1 MCKKLWLILIL
12 IIPGILFSQE
22 EIYTFSGHND
32 WVYSVTFSP
41 DGKYLATGS
50 RDETAKLWEVATGKE
65 IRTFRGH
72 SDYVNSVAFSP
83 DGKYLATG
91 SVDKSAKLWEVAT
104 SKEIRIFR
112 GHNGRVRFVAFSPDG
127 KYLATGAD
135 DNTAKLWE
143 VATGKEIRTFRG
155 HSNWVGS
162 VAFSPDSKY
171 LATGS
176 LDNTAKLWEVATGRE
191 IRTFGHT
198 SFVSSVAFSPDGK
211 YLATGSLDKTAKL
224 WEVATGREIRTFR
237 GHNDWVYSVAFS
249 PDGKYL
255 TTGSKDCTA
264 KLWEV
269 ATGKEIRTFR
279 GHNDWVYSVAFS
291 SNGKYLATGSK
302 DCTAKVL
309 GSHIEIIL
317 GIISNYNVI
326 LDSLNSEHEKKLAE
340 LFAPR
345 GEFETT
351 QQYQQRLKNAEQQ
364 KAMLTNLYQQKRQ
377 YYEQQIQSEIA
388 QSRKNVT
395 LSHSGTLGRYNIDKQ
410 VFPFT
415 YQNQTYELKV
425 PLNQASDFKDRFET
439 FIIESERQLNAQGDW
454 EYFNYALVDPQTGAR
469 YLFGEQKGIPVIA
482 IAQKP
487 NFPPRL
493 QANLSFTEPSGEG
506 FLDAGEKGTV
516 TVEISNSGQGD
527 AFNII
532 AELKSMSA
540 SSGIYFEIMKSIAQ
554 IKPNEKKSLIFT
566 LEASDN
572 LPTGTLNFEV
582 KFSEAN
588 GFEPEPIHF
597 SLETH
602 ALRPPEIVI
611 ADFAVRDQ
619 SGNGKIERAEP
630 ATLTLRLH
638 NRGTGTS
645 HASKAV
651 VQFGANVFPFADSPT
666 EFSLGN
672 IPPGGIKDVE
682 FTFYTNNRVQ
692 DKIPINLRIDDARPQ
707 FQKTLALDLQVNV
720 PQKSLEQLTFKGTEK
735 VSVATETPSLSVD
748 IEQNIPQVQISK
760 PDAIAVVIG
769 NRDYTR
775 VKNVEFAIRD
785 AEYVKDY
792 LVKMLGYK
800 EGNILF
806 IKNASKADFEA
817 CFGTKDNPR
826 GRLADLVKSGKSE
839 VFIYYSG
846 HGAPGLKTHEG
857 YFVPVDCDPQ
867 RVELTGY
874 PLDVFYNNLAQI
886 PAQNFTVVI
895 DACFSGTNIYENI
908 SPIMI
913 EISAPEA
920 VLPNGIV
927 FTSAGPQ
934 QVSAWYNEK
943 FHSLFTYFF
952 LKGLHNY
959 NADLNKDRQITYREL
974 YQYLNDQ
981 NEGVPYWARRL
992 HGVEQTPV
1000 FFGTRQDEVLIKY

>member
-1 MCKKLWLILIL
+1 
-12 IIPGILFSQE
+12 LFPQE
-22 EIYTFSGHND
+22 
-32 WVYSVTFSP
+32 
-41 DGKYLATGS
+41 
-50 RDETAKLWEVATGKE
+50 E
-65 IRTFRGH
+65 IRTFGH
-72 SDYVNSVAFSP
+72 NSEVNSVAFSP
-83 DGKYLATG
+83 DGRYLATG
-91 SVDKSAKLWEVAT
+91 ARDKTAKLWEVST
-104 SKEIRIFR
+104 GGEIRTFT
-112 GHNGRVRFVAFSPDG
+112 GHSSWVHSVAFSPDG
-127 KYLATGAD
+127 
-135 DNTAKLWE
+135 
-143 VATGKEIRTFRG
+143 
-155 HSNWVGS
+155 
-162 VAFSPDSKY
+162 KY

-191 IRTFGHT
+191 IRTFTGHNDMLRSVAFSPDGKYIAT
-198 SFVSSVAFSPDGK
+198 GSNDKTAKLWEVATGKEIRTFRGHNHWVSSVTFSPDGKYLATSPDGKYLATGSLDNTAKLWEVATGKEIRTFLGHNNYILSVTFSPDGK
-211 YLATGSLDKTAKL
+211 YLATGSEDKTAKL

-279 GHNDWVYSVAFS
+279 GHTNSVWSVAFS
-291 SNGKYLATGSK
+291 PDGQYLATGSW
-302 DCTAKVL
+302 DGTAKLWGVPSKIAL
-309 GSHIEIIL
+309 IIA
-317 GIISNYNVI
+317 SREVR
-326 LDSLNSEHEKKLAE
+326 LDSLKTEHEKKLAE

-364 KAMLTNLYQQKRQ
+364 KAMLTNLYQQKRSQIKQ
-377 YYEQQIQSEIA
+377 YYDQQIQSEIA

-410 VFPFT
+410 VFPFK
-415 YQNQTYELKV
+415 YKNQTYEMNV
-425 PLNQASDFKDRFET
+425 PLNQAPDFKNRFET
-439 FIIESERQLNAQGDW
+439 FIIEGERQLNVKGDW
-454 EYFNYALVDPQTGAR
+454 EYFNYALVDPQRGAR
-469 YLFGEQKGIPVIA
+469 YPFGEQRGVTTA
-482 IAQKP
+482 TIAQKP
-487 NFPPRL
+487 TLPPRL

-516 TVEISNSGQGD
+516 TVELSNSGQGD
-527 AFNII
+527 AVNLI
-532 AELKSMSA
+532 AELKSMSE
-540 SSGIYFEIMKSIAQ
+540 SSGIYFEIMKNIAQ
-554 IKPNEKKSLIFT
+554 IKPNEKKSLTFT

-588 GFEPEPIHF
+588 GFEPEPINF

-619 SGNGKIERAEP
+619 SGNGKIEQTEP

-735 VSVATETPSLSVD
+735 TSVATETPSLSVD

-913 EISAPEA
+913 EILAPEA

-959 NADLNKDRQITYREL
+959 NADLNKDRQITYQEL